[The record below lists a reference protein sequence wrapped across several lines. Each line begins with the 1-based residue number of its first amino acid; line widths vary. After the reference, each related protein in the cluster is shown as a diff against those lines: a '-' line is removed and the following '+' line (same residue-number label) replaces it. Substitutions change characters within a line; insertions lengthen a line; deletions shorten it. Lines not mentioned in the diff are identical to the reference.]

1 MSNAKI
7 ITKSIVENSQ
17 TQLTI
22 FRALIAS
29 LVLLSIVYIYLIG
42 SITFNVLA
50 RKSLNATVHVL
61 GTHVSELELT
71 YLNATSGINKD
82 YAYSLGFVDIQKN
95 IFATREAPRVAVR

>member
-7 ITKSIVENSQ
+7 ITQNIVENNQ

-22 FRALIAS
+22 FRSLIVS

-50 RKSLNATVHVL
+50 RKSLNATVNVL
-61 GTHVSELELT
+61 GNHVSELELT
-71 YLNATSGINKD
+71 YLNSTSNINKN

-95 IFATREAPRVAVR
+95 IFATRETPRVAVR